1 MACRRPVQSAPRSAG
16 TGERSTHLRPNHA
29 VAVAVVVQGRGYQ
42 LSTRQS
48 LRFLNV
54 HRFSVP
60 RLDPSLLN
68 NLPPFGRLGIAE
80 RQEVLD
86 LARVRRVAQGKPVF
100 EEGIDATHFYLLL
113 DGHVRVER
121 LNAEGEKVITLHVP
135 PGQLFGIAKALGR
148 DTYPATALA
157 ATECLILVWPT
168 GLWDSFITRYDGFA
182 TEAYKVVGNRVS
194 EMNNRIMELATQHVE
209 QRVAHAI
216 LRLMQQHGRPA
227 EAGVQIAFPV
237 TRKVISEMTGSTLHT
252 VSRLLSRWERQK
264 IVQSQHRH
272 ICVLDPDRLEAL
284 SQ

>member
-1 MACRRPVQSAPRSAG
+1 MTCRRPVSPAPNSAG
-16 TGERSTHLRPNHA
+16 TGKRSTHLRLNHA
-29 VAVAVVVQGRGYQ
+29 VDVADVVRKQGYQ
-42 LSTRQS
+42 LSTNLS
-48 LRFLNV
+48 LRFLN
-54 HRFSVP
+54 HRGFFVP
-60 RLDPSLLN
+60 QLDPSLLN
-68 NLPPFGRLGIAE
+68 NLAPFQQLDIAG

-100 EEGIDATHFYLLL
+100 EEGMEATHFYLLL

-121 LNAEGEKVITLHVP
+121 LNTEGEKVITLHVP

-157 ATECLILVWPT
+157 VTECLILVWPT
-168 GLWDSFITRYDGFA
+168 GLWETFIDRYQGFA
-182 TEAYKVVGNRVS
+182 GEAYKVVGNRVS

-209 QRVAHAI
+209 QRVARAI
-216 LRLMQQHGRPA
+216 LRLMQQHGRPS
-227 EAGVQIAFPV
+227 ECGTQIAFPV

-272 ICVLDPDRLEAL
+272 ICVLDAERLQAL
-284 SQ
+284 TH